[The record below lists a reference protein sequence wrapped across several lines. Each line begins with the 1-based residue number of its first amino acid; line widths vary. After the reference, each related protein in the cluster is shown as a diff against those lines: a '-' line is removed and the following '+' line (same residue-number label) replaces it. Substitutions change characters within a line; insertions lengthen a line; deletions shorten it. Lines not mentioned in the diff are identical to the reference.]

1 MVSLVYY
8 GLSFNVDDL
17 AGNVYLNFALS
28 GLVEIPAYLMA
39 TILVNKYVVRTF
51 FSNAQ
56 ILNVFN

>member
-17 AGNVYLNFALS
+17 AGNVYLNFGLS

-39 TILVNKYVVRTF
+39 TILVNK
-51 FSNAQ
+51 
-56 ILNVFN
+56 